1 MQKNSKEDERQ
12 EGSAKFYQQT
22 KNKTKNPKE
31 ISNSKSSIPIEHE
44 NHTIGEQ
51 FLALYEDCLVGH
63 QKPRRVYIQ
72 KGVKQCTQHLA
83 IILVHSEHSK
93 KKQKKKKK

>member
-1 MQKNSKEDERQ
+1 M
-12 EGSAKFYQQT
+12 
-22 KNKTKNPKE
+22 
-31 ISNSKSSIPIEHE
+31 
-44 NHTIGEQ
+44 
-51 FLALYEDCLVGH
+51 ALYEDCLVGH

-93 KKQKKKKK
+93 RKEEVNYLNKTKPKKNLVEIECFELFDRGRFMVEGVFEKRSGFRGKRKIYH

>member
-1 MQKNSKEDERQ
+1 M
-12 EGSAKFYQQT
+12 
-22 KNKTKNPKE
+22 
-31 ISNSKSSIPIEHE
+31 
-44 NHTIGEQ
+44 
-51 FLALYEDCLVGH
+51 ALYEDCLVGH

-93 KKQKKKKK
+93 TKQKIKERKKAEQEVNYNTS